1 MTGEAPAAYEEK
13 SVPSSGRGPSIS
25 RSPAICQERGLP
37 YSRSSGAAVLPR
49 RDKVVTLLDKI
60 RNNRHGNPLTSLPY
74 WRPIWSAT
82 SWPRNRARK
91 LGQETGLWHE
101 ALQRNLRSE
110 LSCGGKS
117 WDRKQVGE
125 CMRRRVSSP

>member
-82 SWPRNRARK
+82 SWPRNWAMARGVAAEFAIRIVLWRK
-91 LGQETGLWHE
+91 VFVTEVLGQET
-101 ALQRNLRSE
+101 
-110 LSCGGKS
+110 S
-117 WDRKQVGE
+117 WG
-125 CMRRRVSSP
+125 M